1 MLGDCTWGFKECIEG
16 CGEGAEGVVSRTARK
31 LTQIK
36 AWHERR
42 PRSGSFDPE
51 SFTITLHGGATITGD
66 SGFSQRRMAGG
77 GARKLGL
84 SI

>member
-16 CGEGAEGVVSRTARK
+16 YGEGAEGVVSRTARK

-51 SFTITLHGGATITGD
+51 SFTITFHGGATMTGD
-66 SGFSQRRMAGG
+66 SGFSQRRVAGG